1 MNPFRTIW
9 LKLLSL
15 GQRRAVKQEIDEE
28 LRFHIEQRTAENI
41 AAGMPPEEAARVAR
55 KSFGNMQSVREHCL
69 ENRGASFGGET
80 WQDIRFGARQLRKN
94 PGFTT
99 AAVLTLALGIGAN
112 TAIFSMVNAL
122 LFRPLPFRD
131 PQRLVWIANYFAGAA
146 GLSGETTRVANFS
159 DWCRQNQ
166 SFESLAAYFAFF
178 DFINYTLTSDGEPV
192 RLQGVGISQNLLDTL
207 GVQPQLGRGFT
218 DEESQWNGRKA
229 VMLTDAFWKRRFQ
242 GRAEIVG
249 RTITL
254 NNGPAEVVGVL
265 PPSFDFSSI
274 FAPGSSMDIVEP
286 FPICAETDGLGN
298 TLSVIGRLKPGVSMT
313 AAQAE
318 FNLINQRLEH
328 EHPERG
334 KEFAARMTP
343 LPQKINGQFQRP
355 FLLLLGAVGCVLL
368 IACATCRTSFWRG
381 AWRDGKNLR
390 SESRWARAVSGSSA
404 SC

>member
-1 MNPFRTIW
+1 
-9 LKLLSL
+9 
-15 GQRRAVKQEIDEE
+15 
-28 LRFHIEQRTAENI
+28 
-41 AAGMPPEEAARVAR
+41 
-55 KSFGNMQSVREHCL
+55 
-69 ENRGASFGGET
+69 
-80 WQDIRFGARQLRKN
+80 
-94 PGFTT
+94 
-99 AAVLTLALGIGAN
+99 
-112 TAIFSMVNAL
+112 
-122 LFRPLPFRD
+122 
-131 PQRLVWIANYFAGAA
+131 
-146 GLSGETTRVANFS
+146 
-159 DWCRQNQ
+159 
-166 SFESLAAYFAFF
+166 
-178 DFINYTLTSDGEPV
+178 
-192 RLQGVGISQNLLDTL
+192 
-207 GVQPQLGRGFT
+207 
-218 DEESQWNGRKA
+218 
-229 VMLTDAFWKRRFQ
+229 
-242 GRAEIVG
+242 
-249 RTITL
+249 
-254 NNGPAEVVGVL
+254 VGVL